1 MRTVQGIATDAKR
14 LGIELLPGQLD
25 KFQAYTKELLDWNQR
40 INLTAITEPFQVER
54 LHFLDSLTVSLAL
67 PAQVKSCGSLCDVGS
82 GAGFPGVPLKI
93 AFPGIKLT
101 VVDSAAKRTGFLE
114 RLVSVLGLVDVEVI
128 NGRAEDVGRR
138 SEFRERFDVVVSRA
152 VAEARVLLEYTLPLC
167 RVGGLVIMQKKGDV
181 QEEVDRASGSLRELG
196 GGRLELVEVP
206 EEVLEGQRKLAVV
219 EKTSTTPSG
228 YPRRAGI
235 PAKRPL

>member
-1 MRTVQGIATDAKR
+1 MPT
-14 LGIELLPGQLD
+14 QLD
-25 KFQAYTKELLDWNQR
+25 NFQAYTEELLDWNR
-40 INLTAITEPFQVER
+40 RVNLTAITEPFQVER

-67 PAQVKSCGSLCDVGS
+67 PEEVKSGGSLCDVGS
-82 GAGFPGVPLKI
+82 GAGFPGIPLKI
-93 AFPGIKLT
+93 AFPGIRLT
-101 VVDSAAKRTGFLE
+101 VVDSSAKRTGFLE
-114 RLVSVLGLVDVEVI
+114 RLVSVLGLADVDVI

-152 VAEARVLLEYTLPLC
+152 VAGTRVLLEYALPLC

-181 QEEVDRASGSLRELG
+181 QEEMERASGGLRELG
-196 GGRLELVEVP
+196 GGRLNMVEVP

-219 EKTSTTPSG
+219 KKTSKTPPG

-235 PAKRPL
+235 PTKRPL

>member
-1 MRTVQGIATDAKR
+1 M
-14 LGIELLPGQLD
+14 PGQVD
-25 KFQAYTKELLDWNQR
+25 NFQAYTKELLDWNR
-40 INLTAITEPFQVER
+40 RVNLTAITEPFQVER

-67 PAQVKSCGSLCDVGS
+67 PAEVKSCGSLCDVGS
-82 GAGFPGVPLKI
+82 GAGFPGIPLKI

-114 RLVSVLGLVDVEVI
+114 RLVSVLGLEDVEVI
-128 NGRAEDVGRR
+128 NGRAEYLGRR

-152 VAEARVLLEYTLPLC
+152 VAETRVLMEYTLPLC

-181 QEEVDRASGSLRELG
+181 QEEVDRASGGLRELG
-196 GGRLELVEVP
+196 GGPLEIVEVP
-206 EEVLEGQRKLAVV
+206 EDVLEGQRKLAVV
-219 EKTSTTPSG
+219 KKTSTTSPR
-228 YPRRAGI
+228 YPRRTGI

>member
-14 LGIELLPGQLD
+14 LGISLSPGQLD
-25 KFQAYTKELLDWNQR
+25 SFHAYTKELLDWNRR
-40 INLTAITEPFQVER
+40 INLTAITEPFQVEK

-67 PAQVKSCGSLCDVGS
+67 SAQVKSSGSMCDVGS
-82 GAGFPGVPLKI
+82 GAGFPGIPLKI

-101 VVDSAAKRTGFLE
+101 VVDSATKRTGFLE
-114 RLVSVLGLVDVEVI
+114 RLVSVLGLADVEVI
-128 NGRAEDVGRR
+128 NGRAEDLGRR

-152 VAEARVLLEYTLPLC
+152 VAETRVLMEYTLPLC

-181 QEEVDRASGSLRELG
+181 QEEVERASGGLRELG
-196 GGRLELVEVP
+196 GGRLKMVEVP
-206 EEVLEGQRKLAVV
+206 EDVLEGQRKLAVV
-219 EKTSTTPSG
+219 KKTSNTPSG
-228 YPRRAGI
+228 YPRRTGI

>member
-1 MRTVQGIATDAKR
+1 MQTVQGIATDAKR
-14 LGIELLPGQLD
+14 LGIELSPGQLD
-25 KFQAYTKELLDWNQR
+25 KFQAYTKEMLDWNQR
-40 INLTAITEPFQVER
+40 VNLTAIMEPLQVER

-67 PAQVKSCGSLCDVGS
+67 PAQVKSGGTLCDVGS

-101 VVDSAAKRTGFLE
+101 VVDSSAKRTGFLE
-114 RLVSVLGLVDVEVI
+114 WLVSVLDLADVEVI
-128 NGRAEDVGRR
+128 NGRAEDVGQR

-152 VAEARVLLEYTLPLC
+152 VAQTRVLLEYILPLC
-167 RVGGLVIMQKKGDV
+167 RVGGLVIMQKKGNV
-181 QEEVDRASGSLRELG
+181 HEEVERASGALRELG
-196 GGRLELVEVP
+196 GEGLKMVDVP

-219 EKTSTTPSG
+219 KKSSTTPSR
-228 YPRRAGI
+228 YPRRTGI

>member
-14 LGIELLPGQLD
+14 LGIDLLPGQLD
-25 KFQAYTKELLDWNQR
+25 KFEAYTRELLAWNR
-40 INLTAITEPFQVER
+40 RVNLTSITEPLQVER

-67 PAQVKSCGSLCDVGS
+67 PEQAKSGGTLCDVGS

-101 VVDSAAKRTGFLE
+101 VVDSSAKRTGFLE
-114 RLVSVLGLVDVEVI
+114 RLVSVLDLADVEVI
-128 NGRAEDVGRR
+128 NARAEEMGQR

-152 VAEARVLLEYTLPLC
+152 VAETRVLLEYTLPLC
-167 RVGGLVIMQKKGDV
+167 RIGGLVIMQKKGDI
-181 QEEVDRASGSLRELG
+181 QEEMDRASGALRELG
-196 GGRLELVEVP
+196 GGRMKMVEAP
-206 EEVLEGQRKLAVV
+206 EEVLEGQRKLAAV
-219 EKTSTTPSG
+219 EKTSTTPSR
-228 YPRRAGI
+228 YPRRTGI

>member
-1 MRTVQGIATDAKR
+1 MRTVQGIATDARR

-25 KFQAYTKELLDWNQR
+25 KFQAYAKDLLDWNR
-40 INLTAITEPFQVER
+40 RVNLTAITDPVQVER

-67 PAQVKSCGSLCDVGS
+67 PAQVKSGGTLCDVGS

-101 VVDSAAKRTGFLE
+101 VVDSSAKRAGFLE
-114 RLVSVLGLVDVEVI
+114 RLVSVLGLADVEVI
-128 NGRAEDVGRR
+128 NGRAEDLGQRP
-138 SEFRERFDVVVSRA
+138 EFRERFDVVASRA
-152 VAEARVLLEYTLPLC
+152 VAETRVLLEYALPLC
-167 RVGGLVIMQKKGDV
+167 RIGGLVIMQKKGDV
-181 QEEVDRASGSLRELG
+181 QEEVERASGALCELG
-196 GGRLELVEVP
+196 GGGLKMVDVP

-219 EKTSTTPSG
+219 KKTSSTPSQ

>member
-14 LGIELLPGQLD
+14 LEIDLLPGQLD
-25 KFQAYTKELLDWNQR
+25 NFQAYTKELLDWNQR
-40 INLTAITEPFQVER
+40 VNLTAITKPFQVER

-114 RLVSVLGLVDVEVI
+114 RLVSVLGLVDVQVI

-138 SEFRERFDVVVSRA
+138 SEFREKFDVVVSRA
-152 VAEARVLLEYTLPLC
+152 VAETRVLLEYTLPLC

-181 QEEVDRASGSLRELG
+181 QEEMDRASGGLRELG
-196 GGRLELVEVP
+196 GGRLKMVEVP

-219 EKTSTTPSG
+219 KKTSTTPPG
-228 YPRRAGI
+228 YPRRTGI
-235 PAKRPL
+235 PVKRPL

>member
-14 LGIELLPGQLD
+14 LEIDLLPGQLD
-25 KFQAYTKELLDWNQR
+25 NFQAYTKELLDWNQR
-40 INLTAITEPFQVER
+40 VNLTAITEPFQVER

-67 PAQVKSCGSLCDVGS
+67 PEQVKSGGSLCDVGS

-101 VVDSAAKRTGFLE
+101 VVDSSAKRTRFLE
-114 RLVSVLGLVDVEVI
+114 RLVSVMGLADVEVV
-128 NGRAEDVGRR
+128 NGRAEDVGQC
-138 SEFRERFDVVVSRA
+138 SEFKEKFDVVVSRA
-152 VAEARVLLEYTLPLC
+152 VAETRVLLEYTMPLC

-181 QEEVDRASGSLRELG
+181 QEEVDRASRGLQELG
-196 GGRLELVEVP
+196 GGRLKMVEVP

-219 EKTSTTPSG
+219 KKTSTTPPG
-228 YPRRAGI
+228 YPRRTGI
-235 PAKRPL
+235 PVKRPL

>member
-1 MRTVQGIATDAKR
+1 MRTVQGIAIDAKR

-25 KFQAYTKELLDWNQR
+25 KFQAYTKELLDWNR
-40 INLTAITEPFQVER
+40 RVNLTAITEPLQVER

-67 PAQVKSCGSLCDVGS
+67 PAQVKSGGSLCDMGS

-93 AFPGIKLT
+93 AFPGIKLA
-101 VVDSAAKRTGFLE
+101 VVDSSAKRAGFLE
-114 RLVSVLGLVDVEVI
+114 RLISVLGLADVEVI
-128 NGRAEDVGRR
+128 NGRAEDVGQR
-138 SEFRERFDVVVSRA
+138 SEFRENFDVVVSRA

-167 RVGGLVIMQKKGDV
+167 RVGGLVIMQKKGDI
-181 QEEVDRASGSLRELG
+181 QEEVDRASRGLQELG
-196 GGRLELVEVP
+196 GERLKMVEVP
-206 EEVLEGQRKLAVV
+206 EEILDGQRKLAVV
-219 EKTSTTPSG
+219 KKTSSTISR

>member
-1 MRTVQGIATDAKR
+1 MRTVQGIAIDAKR

-40 INLTAITEPFQVER
+40 VNLTAITEPFQVER

-67 PAQVKSCGSLCDVGS
+67 PEQVRSCGSLCDVGS

-101 VVDSAAKRTGFLE
+101 VVDSSAKRTGFLE
-114 RLVSVLGLVDVEVI
+114 RLVSVLGLADVEVI
-128 NGRAEDVGRR
+128 NGRAEEMGQR

-152 VAEARVLLEYTLPLC
+152 VAETRVLLEYALPLC
-167 RVGGLVIMQKKGDV
+167 QVGGLVIMQKKGDI
-181 QEEVDRASGSLRELG
+181 QEEVERASGALHELG
-196 GGRLELVEVP
+196 GGGLKMVEVS

-219 EKTSTTPSG
+219 DKTSKTPSL
-228 YPRRAGI
+228 YPRRTGI

>member
-1 MRTVQGIATDAKR
+1 MRTVQGIATDANR
-14 LGIELLPGQLD
+14 LGIDLLPGQLGN
-25 KFQAYTKELLDWNQR
+25 FQAYTKELLDWNR
-40 INLTAITEPFQVER
+40 RVNLTAITEPFQVER

-67 PAQVKSCGSLCDVGS
+67 PAEVKSCGSLCDVGS
-82 GAGFPGVPLKI
+82 GAGFPGIPLKI

-114 RLVSVLGLVDVEVI
+114 RLVSILGLADVEVI
-128 NGRAEDVGRR
+128 NGRAEDLGRR

-152 VAEARVLLEYTLPLC
+152 VAETRVLLEYTMPLC

-181 QEEVDRASGSLRELG
+181 QEEVDRASRGLRELG
-196 GGRLELVEVP
+196 GGPLKIVEVP
-206 EEVLEGQRKLAVV
+206 EDVLEGQRKLAVV
-219 EKTSTTPSG
+219 KKTSNTPSG
-228 YPRRAGI
+228 YPRRTGI

>member
-1 MRTVQGIATDAKR
+1 M
-14 LGIELLPGQLD
+14 D
-25 KFQAYTKELLDWNQR
+25 KFQAYTKEMLDWNQR
-40 INLTAITEPFQVER
+40 VNLTAITEPFQVER

-67 PAQVKSCGSLCDVGS
+67 PGQVRSGGSLCDVGS
-82 GAGFPGVPLKI
+82 GAGLPGIPLKI

-101 VVDSAAKRTGFLE
+101 VVDSVAKRTAFLE
-114 RLVSVLGLVDVEVI
+114 RLISVLGLADVDVI
-128 NGRAEDVGRR
+128 NSRAEDMGRR

-152 VAEARVLLEYTLPLC
+152 VAETRVLLEYTLPLC

-181 QEEVDRASGSLRELG
+181 QEEMERASGALRELG
-196 GGRLELVEVP
+196 GGRLNMLEVP
-206 EEVLEGQRKLAVV
+206 EDVLEGQRKLAVV
-219 EKTSTTPSG
+219 KKTSATPSR

>member
-1 MRTVQGIATDAKR
+1 MRTVQGITIDAKR
-14 LGIELLPGQLD
+14 LGIELSPGQLER
-25 KFQAYTKELLDWNQR
+25 FQVYAKELLDWNR
-40 INLTAITEPFQVER
+40 RVNLTAITEPSQVER

-67 PAQVKSCGSLCDVGS
+67 PTQVKSGGTLCDMGS

-101 VVDSAAKRTGFLE
+101 VVDSSAKRTGFLE
-114 RLVSVLGLVDVEVI
+114 RLVSILGLADVEVI
-128 NGRAEDVGRR
+128 NGRAEDLGQR

-152 VAEARVLLEYTLPLC
+152 VAKTRVLLEYTLPLC

-181 QEEVDRASGSLRELG
+181 QEEVDRASGALRELG
-196 GGRLELVEVP
+196 GEGLKMVEVP
-206 EEVLEGQRKLAVV
+206 EEVLEGQRKLAVI
-219 EKTSTTPSG
+219 KKSSSTSSR
-228 YPRRAGI
+228 YPRRTGI